1 MKLQKFRQSVNL
13 SVGEMAELLGITKS
27 HYYKIEE
34 GYKFP
39 SYKVMKSFKEKF
51 GDASIDEVFFE

>member
-1 MKLQKFRQSVNL
+1 MKLKEFRQLESL
-13 SVGEMAELLGITKS
+13 SVEEMAERLGITKS